1 MSLVKAVESS
11 LPELV
16 FDVAWVLA
24 WSFGA
29 AKKAVQR
36 PKSPLPLVSAALEL
50 LAPDL
55 PWLSPD
61 LPWLAALALAWPLA
75 LGTETDTCDKASD
88 TAVWAGAG
96 RLPVAA
102 AATPVDPSTAP
113 AAMAA
118 TFSER
123 SLVTLDLLPDPAG
136 AGAGFERT
144 ASTPA
149 ATMAAS
155 RVSSSG
161 AAALVATQI
170 KPATAA

>member
-16 FDVAWVLA
+16 FDVARALA

-29 AKKAVQR
+29 ARKAVQR
-36 PKSPLPLVSAALEL
+36 PKSPLPLVSAALEP
-50 LAPDL
+50 LAPDW

-61 LPWLAALALAWPLA
+61 LPWPAALAWPLA

-149 ATMAAS
+149 ATIAAS
-155 RVSSSG
+155 RASSSG